1 MKFIPTQNA
10 NDEKVDMAPMIDMVF
25 LLLIFF
31 MVSSHMN
38 QMERIDIDMPI
49 AAHSKVAKDMNNR
62 RTISID
68 KDGKIFLGTVEANL
82 ETVRKIVA
90 DEQKK
95 IKDLKI
101 YLRADRNI
109 NHKYVREVM
118 AECAAGGAGE
128 ILFAAYETE

>member
-1 MKFIPTQNA
+1 MKFLPPQDA

-31 MVSSHMN
+31 MVSSHLN
-38 QMERIDIDMPI
+38 QMERIEIDMPI
-49 AAHSKVAKDMNNR
+49 AEHSKVPEEMTNR

-68 KDGKIFLGTVEANL
+68 KDGKIFLGIIEADL
-82 ETVRKIVA
+82 DSVRKIVT

-109 NHKYVREVM
+109 DHKYVREVM
-118 AECAAGGAGE
+118 AECAAGGAAE